1 MIQRLKLM
9 AEYGGTV
16 LWWVNLTGVGP
27 ADPDALPISSG
38 LRVALREWAD
48 AYDQTLNQEYPPD
61 SGFSTPEA
69 ELDFEIE
76 GRRLWK
82 ELQVQLGDEY
92 KVLFF
97 STSESQL
104 MG

>member
-16 LWWVNLTGVGP
+16 LWRGDSTEVGP

-38 LRVALREWAD
+38 LRLALREWAD

-61 SGFSTPEA
+61 SGFSSPEV
-69 ELDFEIE
+69 ESDFEIE

-82 ELQVQLGDEY
+82 ELQAQLGDEY
-92 KVLFF
+92 KVVYF
-97 STSESQL
+97 STREARL
-104 MG
+104 ME